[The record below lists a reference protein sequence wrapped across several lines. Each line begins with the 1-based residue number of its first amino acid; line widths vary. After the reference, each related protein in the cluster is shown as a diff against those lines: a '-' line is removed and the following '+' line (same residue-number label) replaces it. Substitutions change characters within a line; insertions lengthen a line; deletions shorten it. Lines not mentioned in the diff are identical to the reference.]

1 VLALVAFM
9 TLPTFNRSTGHGAE
23 DTGGSMPEQATPA
36 VPDHGGQRGSPGH
49 GGQVGTGDHES
60 SPAPSMDH
68 GGGQGGS
75 MDPAEGMA
83 AAEDRVFVRQ
93 FTVAT
98 GYVATGLLAV
108 TLLIGP
114 INMALRRR
122 NPVSSYLRRDVGL
135 WTAIF
140 SVVHVVYG
148 FQVHGAL
155 SDFMSYFLAPDGS
168 PLTNSFGLGNWTG
181 LAATVIVV
189 GLLTLS
195 SDVALRKLR
204 ARPWKR
210 LQRLNYALFALVLA
224 HAVFYG
230 ALSRT
235 TSPFS
240 LLLGLIVEAVFG
252 AQAVGIWLWQ
262 RKTSRA
268 GETRMTAEPPD
279 RHSAR

>member
-1 VLALVAFM
+1 M
-9 TLPTFNRSTGHGAE
+9 T
-23 DTGGSMPEQATPA
+23 
-36 VPDHGGQRGSPGH
+36 
-49 GGQVGTGDHES
+49 
-60 SPAPSMDH
+60 
-68 GGGQGGS
+68 
-75 MDPAEGMA
+75 A
-83 AAEDRVFVRQ
+83 ADDRAFVRQ

-98 GYVATGLLAV
+98 GYIATGLLAI

-114 INMALRRR
+114 INLALRRR

-140 SVVHVVYG
+140 SVLHVVYG

-195 SDVALRKLR
+195 SDVALGKLR

-235 TSPFS
+235 TSPFT
-240 LLLGLIVEAVFG
+240 LLLALIVVAVFG

-262 RKTSRA
+262 RKASRA
-268 GETRMTAEPPD
+268 AGPA
-279 RHSAR
+279 